1 MTRIKNNGIYLKNYK
16 LQNVSKIISRTAP
29 DVIIN
34 TIALTDVDKCE
45 YKKKLAYES
54 NVKIVK
60 TIMEAARK
68 IKKKNKVPFLI
79 HLSSDQV
86 YSDKGPHKE
95 ANYKSVNYYSKT
107 KLLSERYIDT
117 KFGCVLRT
125 NFLGYSRNH
134 NNLNNW
140 IVQSARKNQKIY
152 GYKNIH
158 FSPLSLDTLAKKIL
172 IISKKK
178 IGGIYNLGSLGGIS
192 KGKYIK
198 KFLTKNFKNYKNF
211 EMISF
216 VNKKNKKLIAKRPL
230 DMRMN
235 CKKIIVAY
243 KMKLPKTRFEV
254 NKIIKNY

>member
-1 MTRIKNNGIYLKNYK
+1 MKFLIFGGNGFLGSYLKKFLRKKFFVNTVTRIKNNGIYLKNYK

-117 KFGCVLRT
+117 KFGLL
-125 NFLGYSRNH
+125 FL
-134 NNLNNW
+134 
-140 IVQSARKNQKIY
+140 K
-152 GYKNIH
+152 
-158 FSPLSLDTLAKKIL
+158 LSLISLIL
-172 IISKKK
+172 SLFQISSSVCSCIFP
-178 IGGIYNLGSLGGIS
+178 IGR
-192 KGKYIK
+192 
-198 KFLTKNFKNYKNF
+198 F
-211 EMISF
+211 
-216 VNKKNKKLIAKRPL
+216 
-230 DMRMN
+230 
-235 CKKIIVAY
+235 
-243 KMKLPKTRFEV
+243 LPKVVQHGVTVPSE
-254 NKIIKNY
+254 